1 MTHFILKPFLTI
13 KYHNWTTQNS
23 NNSSATKQIDTISK
37 EKQEFVK
44 WLGPRKTFY
53 NETEF
58 FQRIGQKSRSR
69 NTIL

>member
-13 KYHNWTTQNS
+13 KHHNWTIQNN
-23 NNSSATKQIDTISK
+23 NNSSATKQINTISK
-37 EKQEFVK
+37 EKQELVK
-44 WLGPRKTFY
+44 WLGPRKTVY
-53 NETEF
+53 HEKEF